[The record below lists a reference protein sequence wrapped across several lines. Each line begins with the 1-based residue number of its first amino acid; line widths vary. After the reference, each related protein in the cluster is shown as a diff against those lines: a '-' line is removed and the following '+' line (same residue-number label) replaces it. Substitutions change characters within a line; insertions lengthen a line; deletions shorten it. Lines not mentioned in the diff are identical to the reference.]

1 MTKYKYV
8 KDILTGPG
16 KKYSATKSAGIVVTI
31 IGTLSFGYAVF
42 IKNIEIVQAS
52 VWFVSLGAA
61 LLGVRNVFQPKKDA
75 PEEQS
80 ETKAATV
87 DGKPKEQVEL

>member
-1 MTKYKYV
+1 MKKYF
-8 KDILTGPG
+8 KDIFTGPG
-16 KKYSATKSAGIVVTI
+16 KKYSATKSAGIVVTVV
-31 IGTLSFGYAVF
+31 GTLAFGYAVF
-42 IKNIEIVQAS
+42 IKSIEIVQAS

-75 PEEQS
+75 EDQS
-80 ETKAATV
+80 KTEAATV